1 MARLNLEDNFK
12 FLTTAAARI
21 EIMTAQLDQYLS
33 QYFQK
38 AKTYY
43 SRKSIFGQVINYI
56 KDLSNLIMYY
66 VHKSTTENNIITA
79 QNDVSLAHFAELSG
93 HNIVRYIS
101 SKGSVRFH
109 LLPNT
114 ASEIGN
120 TLIVRKYAE
129 LKCEAN
135 SLTYLVDIADEHKII
150 SLSKNDFV
158 LPVIEGKIKEFSF
171 VSDGTPIQTIHL
183 EETENI
189 EMYEVKVFVNEE
201 SWEQVAGLTEMT
213 YQSKSWFVKTG
224 FINAL
229 DIIFGDGVRGA
240 IPPRGANIRIQ
251 YIISNGEYGN
261 LPEGNEITFKPLS
274 GFYDGNSAEV
284 ELAEY
289 ATITKEAGF
298 ILGSYGDSKEVL
310 RNIIGFNDRT
320 LVLAADKNYEAL
332 ISQFSTLSRVHVWSS
347 PDNLVIKNL
356 LVLPNLNNRLNNSKD
371 YLYLDEKAL
380 FLTQEQKDA
389 LVSYIETSN
398 KSYAA
403 LEIRFVEPTVRKYA
417 INVYL
422 DAGTEIQQTLRDKV
436 EDTCISVF
444 VKYTFDKLKLNTNLN
459 IVKADIIKALR
470 EALPGADSIAANII
484 SEANE
489 EAKIN
494 GFYYERENLVLKSTT
509 KKVIVDPNIDPCIGL
524 SENNDVISDW
534 LDIVPLLRGNFK
546 IFDKNVTDNNYPVLQ
561 DAVNVYVK
569 STSSITGWIR
579 LEK

>member
-114 ASEIGN
+114 ISEIGN

-201 SWEQVAGLTEMT
+201 PWEQVAGLTEMT
-213 YQSKSWFVKTG
+213 YQSKSWLIKTG
-224 FINAL
+224 FINAI

-240 IPPRGANIRIQ
+240 IPIRGTNIRIQ

-261 LPEGNEITFKPLS
+261 LPEGNEITFKPIS

-298 ILGSYGDSKEVL
+298 ILGSYGDSKQVL

-320 LVLAADKNYEAL
+320 LVLASDKNYEAL
-332 ISQFSTLSRVHVWSS
+332 ISQFSTLSRVHVWSA

-356 LVLPNLNNRLNNSKD
+356 LILPNLENRLSNSKD
-371 YLYLDEKAL
+371 YLYLDENAL
-380 FLTQEQKDA
+380 FLTKAQKDA

-422 DAGTEIQQTLRDKV
+422 DSGTELHQTLRDIV

-444 VKYTFDKLKLNTNLN
+444 VKYTFDKLKINTNLN

-470 EALPGADSIAANII
+470 EALPGANSIAANII

-509 KKVIVDPNIDPCIGL
+509 KKVTVDQDIDPCIGL

-534 LDIVPLLRGNFK
+534 LDIVPLLRGGFK
-546 IFDKNVTDNNYPVLQ
+546 IFDKNVTDDNYPILQ

-569 STSSITGWIR
+569 STSSLTGWIR

>member
-183 EETENI
+183 DETENI

-224 FINAL
+224 FINAI

-261 LPEGNEITFKPLS
+261 LPEGNEIRFKPLS

-509 KKVIVDPNIDPCIGL
+509 KKVIVDPTIDPCIGL

>member
-261 LPEGNEITFKPLS
+261 LPEGNEIKFKPLS

-371 YLYLDEKAL
+371 YLYLDETAL

-422 DAGTEIQQTLRDKV
+422 DAGTEIQQTLRDRV

-569 STSSITGWIR
+569 STSSITGWMR

>member
-261 LPEGNEITFKPLS
+261 LPEGNEIRFKPLS

-320 LVLAADKNYEAL
+320 LVLASDKNYEAL

-422 DAGTEIQQTLRDKV
+422 DAGTEIQQTLRDRV

-569 STSSITGWIR
+569 STSSITGWTR

>member
-114 ASEIGN
+114 ISEIGN

-201 SWEQVAGLTEMT
+201 PWEQVAGLTEMT
-213 YQSKSWFVKTG
+213 YQSKSWLIKTG
-224 FINAL
+224 FINAI
-229 DIIFGDGVRGA
+229 DIIFGDGIRGA
-240 IPPRGANIRIQ
+240 IPTRGTNIRIQ

-261 LPEGNEITFKPLS
+261 LPEGNEITFKPIS

-298 ILGSYGDSKEVL
+298 ILGSYGDSKQVL

-320 LVLAADKNYEAL
+320 LVLASDKNYEAL
-332 ISQFSTLSRVHVWSS
+332 ISQFSTLSRVHVWSA

-356 LVLPNLNNRLNNSKD
+356 LILPNLENRLSNSKD
-371 YLYLDEKAL
+371 YLYLDENSL
-380 FLTQEQKDA
+380 FLTKAQKDA

-422 DAGTEIQQTLRDKV
+422 DSGTELQQTLRDIV

-444 VKYTFDKLKLNTNLN
+444 VKYTFDKLKINTNLN

-470 EALPGADSIAANII
+470 EALPGANSIAANII

-494 GFYYERENLVLKSTT
+494 GFYYERENLILKSTT
-509 KKVIVDPNIDPCIGL
+509 KKVTVDQDIDPCIGL
-524 SENNDVISDW
+524 SENNDIISDW
-534 LDIVPLLRGNFK
+534 LDIVPLLRGGFK
-546 IFDKNVTDNNYPVLQ
+546 IFDKNVTDDNYPILQ

-569 STSSITGWIR
+569 STSSLTGWIR

>member
-261 LPEGNEITFKPLS
+261 LPEGNEIRFKPLS

-320 LVLAADKNYEAL
+320 LVLASDKNYEAL

-417 INVYL
+417 INIYL
-422 DAGTEIQQTLRDKV
+422 DAGTEIQQTLRDRV

-569 STSSITGWIR
+569 STSSITGWMR

>member
-135 SLTYLVDIADEHKII
+135 SLTYLVNIADEHKII

-183 EETENI
+183 DETENI

-261 LPEGNEITFKPLS
+261 LPEGNEIRFKPLS

-509 KKVIVDPNIDPCIGL
+509 KKVIVDPTIDPCIGL

>member
-114 ASEIGN
+114 VSEIGN

-213 YQSKSWFVKTG
+213 YQSKSWFIKTG
-224 FINAL
+224 FINAI
-229 DIIFGDGVRGA
+229 DIIFGDGIRGA
-240 IPPRGANIRIQ
+240 IPPRGVNIRIQ

-261 LPEGNEITFKPLS
+261 LPEGNEVVFKPLS
-274 GFYDGNSAEV
+274 GFYDGNSVEV
-284 ELAEY
+284 ELVEY

-298 ILGSYGDSKEVL
+298 ILGSYGDSKQVL

-320 LVLAADKNYEAL
+320 LVLASDKNYEAL
-332 ISQFSTLSRVHVWSS
+332 ISQFSTLSRVHVWSA

-356 LVLPNLNNRLNNSKD
+356 LVLPNLENRLSNSKD

-380 FLTQEQKDA
+380 FLTQSQKDA

-422 DAGTEIQQTLRDKV
+422 DAGTELQQTLRDRV

-444 VKYTFDKLKLNTNLN
+444 IKNTFDKLKINTNLN

-470 EALPGADSIAANII
+470 EALPGANSIAVNII

-509 KKVIVDPNIDPCIGL
+509 KKVTVDPEIDPCIGL

-534 LDIVPLLRGNFK
+534 LDIVPLLRGGFK
-546 IFDKNVTDNNYPVLQ
+546 IFDKTITDNNYPVLQ
-561 DAVNVYVK
+561 EAVNVYVK
-569 STSSITGWIR
+569 STTSLTGWVH

>member
-422 DAGTEIQQTLRDKV
+422 DAGTEIQQTLRDRV

-546 IFDKNVTDNNYPVLQ
+546 IFDKNITDNNYPVLQ
-561 DAVNVYVK
+561 DAVNVYIK

>member
-224 FINAL
+224 FINAI

-509 KKVIVDPNIDPCIGL
+509 KKVIVDPTIDPCIGL

-546 IFDKNVTDNNYPVLQ
+546 IFDKNITDNNYPVLQ

>member
-1 MARLNLEDNFK
+1 MARLNFEDNFK

-114 ASEIGN
+114 VSEIGN

-135 SLTYLVDIADEHKII
+135 SLTYLVDITDEHKII

-201 SWEQVAGLTEMT
+201 PWEQVAGLTEMT
-213 YQSKSWFVKTG
+213 YKSKSWFIKTG
-224 FINAL
+224 FINAI

-240 IPPRGANIRIQ
+240 IPPRGVNIRIQ

-261 LPEGNEITFKPLS
+261 LPEGNEIMFKPIS
-274 GFYDGNSAEV
+274 GFYDGNSAEI

-298 ILGSYGDSKEVL
+298 ILGSYGDSKQVL

-320 LVLAADKNYEAL
+320 LVLASDKNYEAL
-332 ISQFSTLSRVHVWSS
+332 ISQFSTLSRVHVWSA

-356 LVLPNLNNRLNNSKD
+356 LVLPNLENRLSNSKD

-389 LVSYIETSN
+389 LLSYIETSN

-403 LEIRFVEPTVRKYA
+403 LEMRFVEPTIRKYV

-422 DAGTEIQQTLRDKV
+422 DAGTELQQTLRDRV
-436 EDTCISVF
+436 EDSCISVF
-444 VKYTFDKLKLNTNLN
+444 VKYTFDKLKTNTNLN
-459 IVKADIIKALR
+459 IVKADIIRALR
-470 EALPGADSIAANII
+470 DALPGANSIAANII

-509 KKVIVDPNIDPCIGL
+509 KKVIVDPEIDPCIGL

-534 LDIVPLLRGNFK
+534 LDIVPLLRGGFK
-546 IFDKNVTDNNYPVLQ
+546 IFDKNITTNNYPVVQ
-561 DAVNVYVK
+561 DAVNVYIK
-569 STSSITGWIR
+569 STNSHTGWVR

>member
-183 EETENI
+183 DETENI

-224 FINAL
+224 FINAI

-509 KKVIVDPNIDPCIGL
+509 KKVIVDPTIDPCIGL

-546 IFDKNVTDNNYPVLQ
+546 IFDKNITDNNYPVLQ

>member
-1 MARLNLEDNFK
+1 
-12 FLTTAAARI
+12 
-21 EIMTAQLDQYLS
+21 
-33 QYFQK
+33 
-38 AKTYY
+38 
-43 SRKSIFGQVINYI
+43 
-56 KDLSNLIMYY
+56 MYY

-114 ASEIGN
+114 VSEIGN

-158 LPVIEGKIKEFSF
+158 LLVIEGKIKEFSF

-546 IFDKNVTDNNYPVLQ
+546 IFDKNITDNNYPVLQ

-569 STSSITGWIR
+569 STSSITGWTR

>member
-129 LKCEAN
+129 LKCETN

-546 IFDKNVTDNNYPVLQ
+546 IFDKNITDNNYPVLQ

-569 STSSITGWIR
+569 STSSITGWTR